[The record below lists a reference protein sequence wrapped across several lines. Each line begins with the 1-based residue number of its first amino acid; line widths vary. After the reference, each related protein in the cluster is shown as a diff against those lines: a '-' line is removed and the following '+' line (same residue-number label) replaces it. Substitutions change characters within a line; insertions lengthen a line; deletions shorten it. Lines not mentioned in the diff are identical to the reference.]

1 MKQTRY
7 QKNYSK
13 KSGVLLSTALSLIF
27 VMFFV
32 FANAQEHGKETSAK
46 HPDHIMVKPET
57 VKWMDGPPS
66 VPAGAKFAVIEGDPK
81 IAGLFTMRLWFPAGY
96 KIPAHW
102 HPADEHVT
110 VISGTFLMGL
120 GDKFDSEKLQA
131 LPVGSFA
138 VMLTGTKHFAM
149 TKEETVV
156 QLHGMGPWGI
166 NYVNPDDD
174 PRKK

>member
-1 MKQTRY
+1 MKLTWN
-7 QKNYSK
+7 QKNNCT
-13 KSGVLLSTALSLIF
+13 KSGLLLSIALIL
-27 VMFFV
+27 V
-32 FANAQEHGKETSAK
+32 FGMTSITTTAQEHDAKASAK
-46 HPDHIMVKPET
+46 HPDHIMIKPET
-57 VKWMDGPPS
+57 VKWADGPPS
-66 VPAGAKFAVIEGDPK
+66 IPPGAKFAVIEGDPK
-81 IAGLFTMRLWFPAGY
+81 VAGLFTMRLWFPAGY
-96 KIPAHW
+96 KIQAHW

-120 GDKFDSEKLQA
+120 GDKYDSEKLQA

-166 NYVNPDDD
+166 NYVNPADD

>member
-1 MKQTRY
+1 MKQTLY
-7 QKNYSK
+7 QKNYFK
-13 KSGVLLSTALSLIF
+13 KSGLFLSMALILIF
-27 VMFFV
+27 GMACIT
-32 FANAQEHGKETSAK
+32 ANAQEHGMKT
-46 HPDHIMVKPET
+46 PDHIMVKPEN
-57 VKWMDGPPS
+57 VKWLDGPPS
-66 VPAGAKFAVIEGDPK
+66 LPPGAKFAVIEGDPK
-81 IAGLFTMRLWFPAGY
+81 VAGLFTMRLWFPAGF

-102 HPADEHVT
+102 HPADEHIT

-131 LPVGSFA
+131 LPVGSFG

-149 TKEETVV
+149 VKEETTV

-166 NYVNPDDD
+166 NYVNPADD